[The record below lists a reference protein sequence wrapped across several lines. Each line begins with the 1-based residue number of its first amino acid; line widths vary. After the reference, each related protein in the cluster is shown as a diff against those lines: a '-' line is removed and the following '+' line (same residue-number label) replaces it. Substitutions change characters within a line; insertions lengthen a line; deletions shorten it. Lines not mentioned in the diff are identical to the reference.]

1 MYIHVKY
8 YLNNNSVFQTSF
20 ILDSKARPLK
30 FFKRKPI
37 KIVLYFTAATITG
50 LLLFYFSV
58 LLGMW
63 GPLPSKKQLS
73 EITQSEASEI
83 LTADGKLLGKYYRF
97 DRQSV
102 NYEAFPDHLI
112 HALVATEDSRFY
124 EHSGIDRQSLLRV
137 FIKTILLQDASAGGG
152 STISQQLAKNLYGRQ
167 DVNKIGIVV
176 TKFREAII
184 ARRME
189 KIYSKEEILTLYLN
203 TVPFSDNTYG
213 IESAAQK
220 FFNTTTTHLT
230 LEQAATL
237 VGTLKASQYY
247 NPRVYPE
254 RSLGRRNVVIEQMVR
269 YKYLHHDIA
278 EDAKQTPLE
287 LDYQYYNHDRG
298 LATHFREELRKEVTK
313 ILDTLRNEEGKPY
326 NLYNDGLKIH
336 TTIDY
341 QMQLYAE
348 EAMKLHM
355 SKLQQ
360 AFEDS
365 WGNQAPWI
373 ANKRLVENE
382 VKKLPVYK
390 KMLQEGYKVNEIL
403 DSLSVKREMELF
415 TWDSVQKVQLSVVDS
430 ITHYIKL
437 LNTGML
443 SLDPQ
448 TGAIKTWIGGI
459 DYSANQFDHVSQS
472 KRQVGST
479 FKPIVYTAALENGFE
494 ACSHFSMEEVT
505 YPGDYTPTNSSE
517 PDDDDPYLNYSMKYA
532 LSKSVNTIAVKV
544 HMETGI
550 NNVISQAEKMGI
562 TSTLPAVPSLALG
575 TAELSVLELAQAF
588 TPYTNNN
595 FVSTPFYITRIET
608 KDGKVIAEFSPKK
621 EEKPSF
627 TDDTRHLMVDMM
639 KATVNSGTA
648 SRLRSTYGLN
658 NDIAGKTGTTQDNRD
673 AWFVA
678 VTPKLTTVVWVGND
692 LNIPFRSTSMGQG
705 ANAALPMFA
714 QFYISLNS
722 DSNYNEIT
730 RAKFDKVPA
739 HLFEQTQCDDILRDG
754 FFKRLFT
761 NPDTPKEFEVEKK
774 RKGFFSIF
782 RRKKND

>member
-1 MYIHVKY
+1 M
-8 YLNNNSVFQTSF
+8 L
-20 ILDSKARPLK
+20 
-30 FFKRKPI
+30 
-37 KIVLYFTAATITG
+37 AAIITT
-50 LLLFYFSV
+50 LFLFYLSV
-58 LLGMW
+58 LLGLW
-63 GPLPSKKQLS
+63 GPLPTKKQLS
-73 EITQSEASEI
+73 EIKQSEASEI
-83 LTADGKLLGKYYRF
+83 LASKGELLGKYFRF

-102 NYEAFPDHLI
+102 PYEAFPDHLI

-124 EHSGIDRQSLLRV
+124 DHSGIDNQSLLRV
-137 FIKTILLQDASAGGG
+137 FFKTILLQDASAGGG

-176 TKFREAII
+176 TKFRESII

-203 TVPFSDNTYG
+203 TVPFSDNTFG

-220 FFNTTTTHLT
+220 FFNTRTSGLT
-230 LEQAATL
+230 LEEAATL
-237 VGTLKASQYY
+237 VGTLKASQLF
-247 NPRVYPE
+247 NPRLYPE
-254 RSLGRRNVVIEQMVR
+254 RSLGRRNVVIDQMVR
-269 YKYLHHDIA
+269 YKYLHPDIA
-278 EDAKQTPLE
+278 EDAKSKPLK
-287 LDYQYYNHDRG
+287 LDYQYFNHDRG
-298 LATHFREELRKEVTK
+298 MATHFREALRKEVTR
-313 ILDTLRNEEGKPY
+313 ILDTLKDENGKPY

-360 AFEDS
+360 AYEDS
-365 WGNQAPWI
+365 WGNQAPWKT
-373 ANKRLVENE
+373 NKRLVENE

-390 KMLQEGYKVNEIL
+390 KMLQLGFKVNEIM
-403 DSLSVKREMELF
+403 DSLNVTREMELF
-415 TWDSVQKVQLSVVDS
+415 AWDSLQKVQAGVIDS
-430 ITHYIKL
+430 LTHYMKL
-437 LNTGML
+437 LNTGMV
-443 SLDPQ
+443 SIEPQ

-472 KRQVGST
+472 RRQVGST

-505 YPGDYTPTNSSE
+505 YPGDYTPKNSSQPE
-517 PDDDDPYLNYSMKYA
+517 DDDPYLNYSMKYA
-532 LSKSVNTIAVKV
+532 LSRSVNTIAVKV

-550 NNVISQAEKMGI
+550 ENVIEQAEKMGI

-588 TPYTNNN
+588 TAYTNKGYVTN
-595 FVSTPFYITRIET
+595 PFFITRIET
-608 KDGKVIAEFSPKK
+608 KDGKVIADFYPEIAKEQSFS
-621 EEKPSF
+621 
-627 TDDTRHLMVDMM
+627 DDTRHLMIDMM
-639 KATVNSGTA
+639 QATVNNGTA
-648 SRLRSTYGLN
+648 SRIRSTYRLN

-692 LNIPFRSTSMGQG
+692 LNIPFRNTSLGQG

-714 QFYISLNS
+714 QFYSSLNR

-730 RAKFDKVPA
+730 RARFERVPQ
-739 HLFEQTQCDDILRDG
+739 HLAEQINCEDTQRDG
-754 FFKRLFT
+754 FLKRLFT
-761 NPDTPKEFEVEKK
+761 NPDRPKEYKEEKK
-774 RKGFFSIF
+774 RKGIFSIF
-782 RRKKND
+782 RRKNRD